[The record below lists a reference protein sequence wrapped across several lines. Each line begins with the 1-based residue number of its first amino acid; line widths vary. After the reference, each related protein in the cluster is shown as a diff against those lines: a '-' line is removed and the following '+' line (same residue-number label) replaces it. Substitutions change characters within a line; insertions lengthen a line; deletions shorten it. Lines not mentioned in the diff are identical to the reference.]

1 MSPPHTPLLLLLLV
15 AGAGASINI
24 ATLPPDLRRLEFL
37 DSLPPRSTINPVWSG
52 DYTAALDGEM
62 NKVLVSWTVLR
73 GDTDEVEFQVRGLY
87 ILSMI
92 IANLD
97 LSPRLVVST
106 CLKWGCLS
114 PRPKVSLSLLSIF
127 VSFWLRCQ

>member
-1 MSPPHTPLLLLLLV
+1 MSPHTPLLLLLVLV

-73 GDTDEVEFQVRGLY
+73 GDTDEVEFQVRGLH

-97 LSPRLVVST
+97 LIAETS
-106 CLKWGCLS
+106 CLHLKLECLS
-114 PRPKVSLSLLSIF
+114 PRSLSSLF
-127 VSFWLRCQ
+127 VSFWLLCQ

>member
-1 MSPPHTPLLLLLLV
+1 MSPPHTLLLLLLLVLV

-73 GDTDEVEFQVRGLY
+73 GDTDEVEFQVRGLH
-87 ILSMI
+87 LLHTLLMI
-92 IANLD
+92 IVNL
-97 LSPRLVVST
+97 S
-106 CLKWGCLS
+106 
-114 PRPKVSLSLLSIF
+114 RP
-127 VSFWLRCQ
+127 

>member
-1 MSPPHTPLLLLLLV
+1 MSPPHTLLLVLV

-73 GDTDEVEFQVRGLY
+73 GDTDEVEFQVRGLH
-87 ILSMI
+87 LLHTLLMI
-92 IANLD
+92 IVNL
-97 LSPRLVVST
+97 S
-106 CLKWGCLS
+106 
-114 PRPKVSLSLLSIF
+114 RP
-127 VSFWLRCQ
+127 

>member
-1 MSPPHTPLLLLLLV
+1 MSPPHTLLLLLVLV

-73 GDTDEVEFQVRGLY
+73 GDTDEVEFQVRGLHLLHTLLM
-87 ILSMI
+87 ILV
-92 IANLD
+92 NL
-97 LSPRLVVST
+97 
-106 CLKWGCLS
+106 
-114 PRPKVSLSLLSIF
+114 PRPQVGMLIPKVFIVHIRQFLAAMSIKF
-127 VSFWLRCQ
+127 LQSFPI